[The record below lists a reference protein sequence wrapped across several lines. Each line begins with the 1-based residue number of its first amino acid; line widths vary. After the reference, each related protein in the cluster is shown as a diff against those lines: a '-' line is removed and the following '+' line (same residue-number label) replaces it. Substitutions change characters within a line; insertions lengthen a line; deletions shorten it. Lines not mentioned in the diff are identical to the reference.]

1 MEIVRKK
8 KRKPMSDINV
18 VPYIDVMLVLLIVF
32 MMTAPLLNQGIE
44 VELPEAN
51 NEPLQIDENLETLVV
66 SVSSNNEYFLS
77 LGATG
82 EENRQPVTL
91 ATVGQQV
98 GSIMEA
104 NPTIQVLVEGDTV
117 ADWGAIILLVT
128 TLQQAGVSN
137 PNFITQP
144 LGAGQ

>member
-1 MEIVRKK
+1 MDIVRKK
-8 KRKPMSDINV
+8 KRRPMSDINV

-51 NEPLQIDENLETLVV
+51 NEPLEIDENLETLVV
-66 SVSSNNEYFLS
+66 SVSSDNEYFLS

-82 EENRQPVTL
+82 EENRQAVSL
-91 ATVGQQV
+91 ETVGEQV
-98 GSIMEA
+98 GSIMQA
-104 NPTIQVLVEGDTV
+104 NPTIQILVEGDTV
-117 ADWGAIILLVT
+117 AEWGAMISLVT
-128 TLQQAGVSN
+128 TLQRVGVTS

-144 LGAGQ
+144 LNSEQ